1 MTTPKHPT
9 HTRDRIRPN
18 APLPEG
24 PRVREGEP
32 VPVHLEVRGAVRLR
46 GEEEELHPRGEEEE
60 GEEDV
65 GHR

>member
-1 MTTPKHPT
+1 M
-9 HTRDRIRPN
+9 
-18 APLPEG
+18 
-24 PRVREGEP
+24 REGEP